1 MRRKCYKK
9 HYFYPGALF
18 QCTSLVF
25 QCTSLVFQCSS
36 LRKSFIEIDGNLYT
50 FSIGENCVLQTV
62 NLFREAEIYNV
73 FERLVYEKKL
83 L

>member
-9 HYFYPGALF
+9 HYFYPGTLF
-18 QCTSLVF
+18 QCTSFVF
-25 QCTSLVFQCSS
+25 QCNSLK
-36 LRKSFIEIDGNLYT
+36 KSFIEIDGNLYT
-50 FSIGENCVLQTV
+50 FSIGENCVFQTV
-62 NLFREAEIYNV
+62 DLFWEAEINGI